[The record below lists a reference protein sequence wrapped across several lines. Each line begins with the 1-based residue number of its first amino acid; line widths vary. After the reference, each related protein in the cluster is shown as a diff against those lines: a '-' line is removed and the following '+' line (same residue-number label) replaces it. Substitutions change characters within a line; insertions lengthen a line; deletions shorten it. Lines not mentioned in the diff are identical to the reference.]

1 MTVIPNHAKQRLMN
15 GELALGF
22 GVSFSRS
29 VGIAK
34 IAKVSGFD
42 WLFIDMEHAAFGMDQ
57 ATQICLAALDAGV
70 TPIVRA
76 SGHEHFHASRV
87 LDNGAMGVV
96 VPHVS
101 TVAEA
106 KRVVTQTKFPPI
118 GHRSVGG
125 SSAQLSYARL
135 PVAELTKILNETL
148 LTIVMIESPEGVKN
162 CEKIAALK
170 GVDVLLIG
178 TNDLCAEMNLHGQYG
193 HKKVV
198 AAYERVIAACRKH
211 GKWAGMGGVY
221 DQELASRYIGMG
233 VQMILSGNDTN
244 LLMQAATAR
253 SQFLRG
259 LQKKK

>member
-1 MTVIPNHAKQRLMN
+1 MSAIPNYAKERLRK

-22 GVSFSRS
+22 GVSSSRS
-29 VGIAK
+29 VAIAK
-34 IAKVSGFD
+34 MAKVSGFD

-101 TVAEA
+101 TVKEA

-125 SSAQLSYARL
+125 AAAQLSYAKM
-135 PVAELTKILNETL
+135 PVGELTKTLNETL
-148 LTIVMIESPEGVKN
+148 LTVVMIESPEGVKN
-162 CEKIAALK
+162 CERIAALK

-178 TNDLCAEMNLHGQYG
+178 TNDMCAEMGIPGQFG
-193 HKKVV
+193 HKRVED
-198 AAYERVIAACRKH
+198 AYRKVIAACRKH

-221 DQELASRYIGMG
+221 DQEIASRYINMG
-233 VQMILSGNDTN
+233 AQFLLSGSDTN
-244 LLMQAATAR
+244 FIMQAASAR
-253 SQFLRG
+253 ANFLRG